1 MNYPLHPLAAAL
13 LFIALGA
20 PLAAIAQN
28 APPSPN
34 SAVQPAPAPTITLD
48 TIVVTGSL
56 DTQRDQIAPDLGAT
70 VYTISPSQIQTQSQ
84 GDNAPFNQT
93 LLRAPG
99 VAEDSFGQLHV
110 RGEHA
115 NLQYRINDV
124 LIPEGITG
132 FGQEL
137 DTRLLDSVS
146 LITGALPAQYGFHT
160 AGIIDVHTKNGAF
173 NPGGDFSLYGGSF
186 DTLNPSIQ
194 YGGSSGKWNYYF
206 TGSFLENGQGI
217 ENPVNSTNPIH
228 DDSQRYSGFGYLE
241 YVIDKTSRFSI
252 ILGGEEAQF
261 QIPDSPGQTSHF
273 ALAGLPADPANPAV
287 SAFNSATLNENQ
299 NEQNYYAIEAYQKSE
314 DDISFQL
321 STFQRYSSVLFRP
334 DETGDLVFN
343 GVASRVDQSLFA
355 NGLQGDGS
363 WVINAQHTLRGGV
376 LLNIQSTDSQ
386 QDDNVFPVDAMGDV
400 GTSPINVQDGSNRLG
415 AEYGAYLQDEWR
427 ILPTVTINFGG
438 RFDVVDA
445 YDHENQLSPRLNIV
459 WEATD
464 DTTLHAGYARY
475 FTPPPQQEDAPVDL
489 NKFVGTTNEPEV
501 LAQGPVKAE
510 RSDYFDAGIT
520 HQFRNLG
527 GGTLSTGLDGY
538 YKQAQNQLDDGQF
551 GTAVILQ
558 PFNYEY
564 GQVDGVEFTGNYQLR
579 GIVDEKDSFNAY
591 ANFAVSQAFGENI
604 ISNQYEFSA
613 SDISYI
619 GNHYIYLDH
628 NQTYSG
634 SFGASYSLWDTTVYT
649 DLLYQSGLRRD
660 IDSAPNGGSLPP
672 FYPLNLG
679 VSHRF
684 HIPGLTDL
692 TARFDVVNL
701 LDQAYEIRDGTGV
714 GVGAPQWGSR
724 RGFFGGVTVAF

>member
-1 MNYPLHPLAAAL
+1 MKYPISNLMLTL
-13 LFIALGA
+13 LALGGLSA
-20 PLAAIAQN
+20 TKAQTTP
-28 APPSPN
+28 ASTN
-34 SAVQPAPAPTITLD
+34 SVIQPTAPTATLD
-48 TIVVTGSL
+48 TIVVTGTL
-56 DTQRDQIAPDLGAT
+56 DTRRDQIAPDLGAT
-70 VYTISPSQIQTQSQ
+70 VYTINPSQIETQAQ

-137 DTRLLDSVS
+137 DTRFLSSVS

-173 NPGGDFSLYGGSF
+173 DPGGDFSLYGGSF
-186 DTLNPSIQ
+186 DTINPSFQ
-194 YGGSSGKWNYYF
+194 NGGSSGKWNYYL
-206 TGSFLENGQGI
+206 TGSFLEDGQGI
-217 ENPVNSTNPIH
+217 ENPVDSTSPIH

-241 YVIDKTSRFSI
+241 YVIDPTSRFSI
-252 ILGGEEAQF
+252 ILSGEEAQF
-261 QIPDSPGQTSHF
+261 QIPDNPGQTPNF
-273 ALAGLPADPANPAV
+273 ARAEAPANPNNPAV
-287 SAFNSATLNENQ
+287 SDFDSSMLNENQ
-299 NEQNYYAIEAYQKSE
+299 NEQNYYAIEAYQKSV
-314 DDISFQL
+314 DDVSFQL

-363 WVINAQHTLRGGV
+363 WVINDQHTLRGGA
-376 LLNIQSTDSQ
+376 LLNIQSTQSQ
-386 QDDNVFPVDAMGDV
+386 QDDEVFPGSNAGQ
-400 GTSPINVQDGSNRLG
+400 TSTTPINIEDGSNRFG
-415 AEYGAYLQDEWR
+415 AEDGAYLQDEWK
-427 ILPTVTINFGG
+427 IIPNVTINFGG

-445 YDHENQLSPRLNIV
+445 YDHENQLSPRCNVV
-459 WEATD
+459 WEATP

-501 LAQGPVKAE
+501 LAQGSVKAE
-510 RSDYFDAGIT
+510 RSDYFDAGFT
-520 HQFRNLG
+520 HQFKYLG
-527 GGTLSTGLDGY
+527 AGTLSTGVDAY

-558 PFNYEY
+558 PFNYEH
-564 GQVDGVEFTGNYQLR
+564 GQVDGVEFTGNYQIK
-579 GIVDEKDSFNAY
+579 GIVDEKDGFNAY

-613 SDISYI
+613 ADLAYIS
-619 GNHYIYLDH
+619 NHYIYLDH

-634 SFGASYSLWDTTVYT
+634 SFGASYSLWDTTVYA
-649 DLLYQSGLRRD
+649 DFLYQSGLRRD
-660 IDSAPNGGSLPP
+660 VDSAPNGGSLPA

-679 VSHRF
+679 FSHKF
-684 HIPGLTDL
+684 TIPGFTDV
-692 TARFDVVNL
+692 TARLDVVNVF
-701 LDQAYEIRDGTGV
+701 DEAYEIRDGTGV

-724 RGFFGGVTVAF
+724 RGCYGGVTVAF

>member
-1 MNYPLHPLAAAL
+1 MLTPLKPLVPSLLILSLSGPFAANAQ
-13 LFIALGA
+13 IAPA
-20 PLAAIAQN
+20 STPTV
-28 APPSPN
+28 
-34 SAVQPAPAPTITLD
+34 VQPSAPAIQLD

-70 VYTISPSQIQTQSQ
+70 VYTIDPSQIQAQAQ

-124 LIPEGITG
+124 LIPEGLTG

-137 DTRLLDSVS
+137 DTRFLSSVS

-160 AGIIDVHTKNGAF
+160 AGIIDVRTKNGAF
-173 NPGGDFSLYGGSF
+173 DPGGDFSLYGGSL
-186 DTLNPSIQ
+186 DTINPSFQ
-194 YGGSSGKWNYYF
+194 YGGNSGKWNYYF
-206 TGSFLENGQGI
+206 TGSFLENGRGI
-217 ENPVNSTNPIH
+217 ENPVNGTNPIH

-252 ILGGEEAQF
+252 ILSGEQAQF
-261 QIPDSPGQTSHF
+261 QIPDSPGHPPHF
-273 ALAGLPADPANPAV
+273 ALAGLPADPGNPAV
-287 SAFNSATLNENQ
+287 SAFDSSKLNENQ

-343 GVASRVDQSLFA
+343 GVASRVDQGLFA
-355 NGLQGDGS
+355 NGLQGDAS
-363 WVINAQHTLRGGV
+363 WFIDDQHTLRGGV
-376 LLNIQSTDSQ
+376 LLNIQSTQSQ
-386 QDDNVFPVDAMGDV
+386 QDDNVFPGSSAGQT
-400 GTSPINVQDGSNRLG
+400 GTIPMNIQDGSNRLG
-415 AEYGAYLQDEWR
+415 AEYGAYLQDEWK
-427 ILPTVTINFGG
+427 ILPELTINFGG

-445 YDHENQLSPRLNIV
+445 YDHENQLSPRLNVV
-459 WEATD
+459 WEATT

-475 FTPPPQQEDAPVDL
+475 FTPPPQQEDAPV
-489 NKFVGTTNEPEV
+489 NIRKFIGTTNQPEV
-501 LAQGPVKAE
+501 LAQGAVKAE

-520 HQFRNLG
+520 HQFKNLG
-527 GGTLSTGLDGY
+527 VGTLSTGIDAY

-558 PFNYEY
+558 PFNYEH
-564 GQVDGVEFTGNYQLR
+564 GQVDGVEFTGNYQMK
-579 GIVDEKDSFNAY
+579 GIVDAKDAFNTY

-604 ISNQYEFSA
+604 TSNPYEFSA
-613 SDISYI
+613 DDLAYI
-619 GNHYIYLDH
+619 HDHYIYLDH

-634 SFGASYSLWDTTVYT
+634 SFGASYSLWDTTVYA
-649 DLLYQSGLRRD
+649 DLLYQDGLRRD
-660 IDSAPNGGSLPP
+660 IDSAPNGGRLPS
-672 FYPLNLG
+672 YCPLNLG
-679 VSHRF
+679 VSHQF
-684 HIPGLTDL
+684 HIPGFTEVSV
-692 TARFDVVNL
+692 RFDVVNV
-701 LDQAYEIRDGTGV
+701 LDEAYEIRDGTGV

-724 RGFFGGVTVAF
+724 RGYYGGVTLAF

>member
-1 MNYPLHPLAAAL
+1 
-13 LFIALGA
+13 
-20 PLAAIAQN
+20 
-28 APPSPN
+28 
-34 SAVQPAPAPTITLD
+34 
-48 TIVVTGSL
+48 VVTGSL

-115 NLQYRINDV
+115 NLQYRINNV

-173 NPGGDFSLYGGSF
+173 NPGGDVSLYGGSF
-186 DTLNPSIQ
+186 DTINPSFQ

-217 ENPVNSTNPIH
+217 ENPVNSNNPIH
-228 DDSQRYSGFGYLE
+228 DDSQRYSGFGYME

-261 QIPDSPGQTSHF
+261 QIPNNPGQTPNF

-334 DETGDLVFN
+334 DEMGDLVFN

-363 WVINAQHTLRGGV
+363 WVINDQHTLRGGV
-376 LLNIQSTDSQ
+376 LLNVQSTDSQ

-415 AEYGAYLQDEWR
+415 AEYGAYLQDEWS
-427 ILPTVTINFGG
+427 ILPRVTINFGG

-464 DTTLHAGYARY
+464 DTTLHVGYARY

-501 LAQGPVKAE
+501 LAQGSVKAE

-564 GQVDGVEFTGNYQLR
+564 GQVDGVEFTDNYQLK
-579 GIVDEKDSFNAY
+579 GILDEKDGFNAY

-684 HIPGLTDL
+684 HIPGFTDL
-692 TARFDVVNL
+692 TTRFDVVNL
-701 LDQAYEIRDGTGV
+701 LDQAYEIRDGTGI